1 MQPCQQDDSRPTHQ
15 ASPRLGGQRRSLTG
29 PSTTMTP
36 WDVASMAVS
45 WWSLLVR
52 TAPTRACARPRRS
65 LALARFADPF
75 WVRDRARC
83 RCLMWA
89 RASRR
94 AREAS
99 RVATSVPAAVAT
111 TAAVLTPTSTPTAA
125 PAGLRYACGAGVA
138 VRWKHTDAY
147 QQPPASLLTVTLS
160 IRARPRT
167 SSRRSFA
174 TARPGRPTRTWR
186 PAGGRAAVAARPAV
200 VNRGRSRW
208 RALNLGNRDWPFRKL
223 VCAVCAARMPYRNA
237 QTNWPPCH
245 GAATLLVASQRRT
258 RSKDE
263 NGRVR
268 SPLGMSQVASAAHWS
283 WFALAW

>member
-1 MQPCQQDDSRPTHQ
+1 
-15 ASPRLGGQRRSLTG
+15 
-29 PSTTMTP
+29 
-36 WDVASMAVS
+36 MAVN

-52 TAPTRACARPRRS
+52 TAPTRACARPRRR
-65 LALARFADPF
+65 LDLARFADPF

-99 RVATSVPAAVAT
+99 RVATSVQPSAA
-111 TAAVLTPTSTPTAA
+111 
-125 PAGLRYACGAGVA
+125 A

-147 QQPPASLLTVTLS
+147 QQPPASLLTVTFS

-167 SSRRSFA
+167 SRRRSLAWARHGAARA
-174 TARPGRPTRTWR
+174 THPYLATRIRPGCSCSP
-186 PAGGRAAVAARPAV
+186 PAV
-200 VNRGRSRW
+200 VNLGRSRW

-237 QTNWPPCH
+237 QTDWPPCH

-258 RSKDE
+258 RSKYDR
-263 NGRVR
+263 GRVR
-268 SPLGMSQVASAAHWS
+268 SPLGMS
-283 WFALAW
+283 

>member
-52 TAPTRACARPRRS
+52 TAPARACARPRRS

-167 SSRRSFA
+167 SRRRSLAWARHGAARA
-174 TARPGRPTRTWR
+174 THPYLATRIRPGCSCSL
-186 PAGGRAAVAARPAV
+186 PAV
-200 VNRGRSRW
+200 VNLGRSRW

-223 VCAVCAARMPYRNA
+223 VC
-237 QTNWPPCH
+237 
-245 GAATLLVASQRRT
+245 
-258 RSKDE
+258 
-263 NGRVR
+263 
-268 SPLGMSQVASAAHWS
+268 
-283 WFALAW
+283 